1 MNKPV
6 TWVVLVAGGI
16 VLSGCGTAT
25 APGSG
30 GGAGGSASPAGSAT
44 GPASTTPAS
53 ARSLTET
60 DNGAT
65 VRVSTGQT
73 VTVTLSPHGGFR
85 WHVPVASGTALRRV
99 SAAGGYP
106 GKAPARAV
114 FRAEGPGR
122 AVLSSADDIACLHS
136 HPACLLAQRAW
147 RVTVIVAPAQ

>member
-6 TWVVLVAGGI
+6 TRAALVAVVI
-16 VLSGCGTAT
+16 VLSGCGKAT

-30 GGAGGSASPAGSAT
+30 GGTGGSASPAGSASS
-44 GPASTTPAS
+44 PASPVPTSAS
-53 ARSLTET
+53 SLTAA

-65 VRVSTGQT
+65 VRVSTGQM
-73 VTVTLSPHGGFR
+73 VTVTLSAHGAFG

-99 SAAGGYP
+99 SASGGYP

-114 FRAEGPGR
+114 FQAERPGR

-136 HPACLLAQRAW
+136 HPACMLAQRAW
-147 RVTVIVAPAQ
+147 RVTVIVAPAR